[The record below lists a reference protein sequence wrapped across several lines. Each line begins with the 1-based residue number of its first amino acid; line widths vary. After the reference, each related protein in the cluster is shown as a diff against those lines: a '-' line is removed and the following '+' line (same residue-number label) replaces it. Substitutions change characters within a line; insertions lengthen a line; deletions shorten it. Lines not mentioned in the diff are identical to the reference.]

1 VAVIAE
7 GLLEKVPAEELSAIE
22 GVRITHD
29 SYGHL
34 RLAELDLAYILK
46 TLVEQRFA
54 ARGGSITIV
63 HKNIGYEVR
72 SAPPIA
78 FDCEYV
84 RTLGYGAVEFLLT
97 TGHEGVDLNGALVC
111 LVDGKLRYLNFT
123 DLIDPKTGKS
133 RVRVVDVEKPS
144 YKIAREYMIRLEK
157 EDFEDAD
164 KLRLLA
170 QAASPP
176 GTSCGAEEFRV
187 KFTSVLS
194 L

>member
-1 VAVIAE
+1 MIAE
-7 GLLEKVPAEELSAIE
+7 GLLEKVPAEELSNIN

-54 ARGGSITIV
+54 ARAAPIAIV

-84 RTLGYGAVEFLLT
+84 RTLGYGAVQFLLDQA
-97 TGHEGVDLNGALVC
+97 GESADLNGALVC
-111 LVDGKLRYLNFT
+111 LEGGKLQYLDFKK
-123 DLIDPKTGKS
+123 LLDPKTGKS
-133 RVRVVDVEKPS
+133 RVRLVDVENSS
-144 YKIAREYMIRLEK
+144 YKIAREYMIRLER
-157 EDFEDAD
+157 EDLEDPE

-170 QAASPP
+170 QTASTRSKQCTPD
-176 GTSCGAEEFRV
+176 EFRARFQHLV
-187 KFTSVLS
+187 NS
-194 L
+194 

>member
-1 VAVIAE
+1 M
-7 GLLEKVPAEELSAIE
+7 
-22 GVRITHD
+22 
-29 SYGHL
+29 
-34 RLAELDLAYILK
+34 
-46 TLVEQRFA
+46 
-54 ARGGSITIV
+54 
-63 HKNIGYEVR
+63 
-72 SAPPIA
+72 
-78 FDCEYV
+78 
-84 RTLGYGAVEFLLT
+84 RTLGYGAVEFLLDNPR
-97 TGHEGVDLNGALVC
+97 GAVQLNGALVC
-111 LVDGKLRYLNFT
+111 LVDGKLRYLDFA

-170 QAASPP
+170 QAASSPSQ
-176 GTSCGAEEFRV
+176 SCGPEDFRT